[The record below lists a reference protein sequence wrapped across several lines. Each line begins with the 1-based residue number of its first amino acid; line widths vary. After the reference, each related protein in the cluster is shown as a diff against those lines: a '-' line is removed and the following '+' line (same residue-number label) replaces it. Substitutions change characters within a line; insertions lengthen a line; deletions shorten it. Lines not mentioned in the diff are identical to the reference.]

1 MALKYDLIQGKDMSE
16 GAGPDAKLW
25 YARAAAADHM
35 TFEELCDDIAESST
49 LTSADV
55 KATLDRMAWVI
66 SKNLQNGRIVE
77 MGELGNFRMTIGSS
91 GTITKEE
98 FNTSLIKKPRVKFY
112 PGKRIQT
119 ARTETKFERI
129 DVNEEV
135 TEVTETV

>member
-1 MALKYDLIQGKDMSE
+1 MAQKYKLIERNNLGKDN
-16 GAGPDAKLW
+16 AQTPRKF
-25 YARAAAADHM
+25 YAQAVNNGYVSFD
-35 TFEELCDDIAESST
+35 ELCEEIAEGCT

-55 KATLDRMAWVI
+55 KATLDRMAWAI

-77 MGELGNFRMTIGSS
+77 MGELGNFRMTIGSKGS
-91 GTITKEE
+91 ITKED